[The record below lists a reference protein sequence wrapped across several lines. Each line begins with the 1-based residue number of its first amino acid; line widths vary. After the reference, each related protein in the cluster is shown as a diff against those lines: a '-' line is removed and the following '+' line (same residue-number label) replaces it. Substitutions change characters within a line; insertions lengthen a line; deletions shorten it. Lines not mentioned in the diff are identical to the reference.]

1 MSLQHSFADYYHQA
15 VSFLFSSRPPL
26 TKTGYSSSG
35 DNNPI
40 RNFLWGAGWW
50 SGAGLGF
57 GPCWEASVKGELLH
71 APPEPDPQQLLDA
84 P

>member
-15 VSFLFSSRPPL
+15 VSFLFSDEPAPL

-40 RNFLWGAGWW
+40 RYNFLRGAGWW
-50 SGAGLGF
+50 SGTGLGF
-57 GPCWEASVKGELLH
+57 GALLGGH
-71 APPEPDPQQLLDA
+71 Q
-84 P
+84 